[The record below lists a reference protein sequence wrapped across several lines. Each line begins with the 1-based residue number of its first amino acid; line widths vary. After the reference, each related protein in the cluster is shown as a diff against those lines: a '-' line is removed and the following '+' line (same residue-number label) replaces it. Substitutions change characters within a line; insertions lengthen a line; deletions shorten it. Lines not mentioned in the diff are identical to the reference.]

1 MQLRWGIAGLGL
13 LAHEG
18 IAPAI
23 KASTSGRLVACASRS
38 QTRAQEF
45 AAAHGIDRVY
55 TSNDDLVRDPQVD
68 AVYVANQNNL
78 HYPVVMAAAAA
89 GKHILCEKPFAMNV
103 AEGEKMVAACRKA
116 GVTLRVG
123 FQHRYS
129 PVLRAAAA
137 TVRTGRIGTLREIT
151 VQRYGAKNFARN
163 PWRRDIATAGVG
175 ALADMGLH
183 AIDFVQWI
191 VGDRYV
197 RVFAVAN
204 PPRSSG
210 LPDETITYLM
220 EFAGGCQATFRISR
234 EMYIASNDL
243 EAFGTRGMMI
253 TSALRYVDPHWLR
266 VKTDEGTEE
275 SEHPNGNMNQL
286 YLREIESFAGE
297 VAGERTQMAT
307 GEDGV
312 RIVRLTDALIRS
324 LETGA
329 AVKVEDDWPGQ

>member
-1 MQLRWGIAGLGL
+1 MQLRWGMVGLGL
-13 LAHEG
+13 LAQEG

-38 QTRAQEF
+38 QARALEF
-45 AAAHGIDRVY
+45 AAAHGISRAY
-55 TSNDDLVRDPQVD
+55 TSYDDVVQDPQVD

-89 GKHILCEKPFAMNV
+89 GKHILCEKPLAMNL
-103 AEGEKMVAACRKA
+103 AEGEEMVAACRNA

-123 FQHRYS
+123 FQHRFS

-137 TVRTGRIGTLREIT
+137 VVKEGRIGTLREIT
-151 VQRYGAKNFARN
+151 IQRYGARNFVRG
-163 PWRRDIATAGVG
+163 PWRREIATAGVG
-175 ALADMGLH
+175 ALADMGVH
-183 AIDFVQWI
+183 AIDFIQWI
-191 VGDRYV
+191 VGDRYT

-210 LPDETITYLM
+210 LPDETISYIM
-220 EFAGGCQATFRISR
+220 EFAGGCQAIFRVSR
-234 EMYIASNDL
+234 EMHIASNDL
-243 EAFGTRGMMI
+243 QAFGTRGMLI

-266 VKTDEGTEE
+266 VLTAEGTEE
-275 SEHPNGNMNQL
+275 SEHPHGNMDQL
-286 YLREIESFAGE
+286 YLREIEAFAKE

-324 LETGA
+324 LGTGA
-329 AVKVEDDWPGQ
+329 AVPVDDSWPGE